1 MSNEEALKLGEV
13 AMERDPR
20 EAPFG
25 FYSGSATVMTDDIKV
40 FSWFESIDELIAFLV
55 DVEPRIYNIDEQNE
69 LAAHRAKV
77 SPILEKLKTDG
88 FNDAL
93 REEMNEAINKFG
105 VIHWWGNFSKI
116 TAGKTEFSKN
126 LIEQFVDVVDV
137 IDVVDGRNLT
147 IPADQM
153 DEFIEY
159 LKTCGC

>member
-25 FYSGSATVMTDDIKV
+25 FYSGSASVMSDGIKV

-55 DVEPRIYNIDEQNE
+55 GVEPLIYDIEEEDE

-93 REEMNEAINKFG
+93 REEMNEAINEFG
-105 VIHWWGNFSKI
+105 VIHWWGNFSEI
-116 TAGKTEFSKN
+116 TAGETEFSKN
-126 LIEQFVDVVDV
+126 LIEQFVDDED
-137 IDVVDGRNLT
+137 IEDGHNLT

-153 DEFIEY
+153 DEFVEY